1 MIAIR
6 DLVFH
11 LGATNILEGASFTI
25 QKGERIALIGRN
37 GTGKSTFMK
46 LLKGDFKPQSG
57 QVEFQ
62 KGVTVAYL
70 PQDVPTN
77 LNGSVADVILQGLGA
92 QVETLL
98 SYNQQARLVAEDP
111 SEKNLEKLQ
120 KYQERL
126 DATSGW
132 QWQSETE
139 KWCSLLELDPYAD
152 AQSLSG
158 GLKRRVLLGK
168 ALIAK
173 PDVLMLDEPT
183 NHLDIAS
190 IQWLESF
197 LLSQKLT
204 LVFVTHDKAFLNNV
218 ASAILELDRGKLLRF
233 PAPYAAYLETKEQ
246 QLEAEEA
253 ERARFNKK
261 LAEEEVWIRKGL
273 QARRTRNMGRV
284 RALESMR
291 EALSARKDR
300 TGQLSL
306 NSQISGKSGAKV
318 FDVKNISYDYG
329 NDISLI
335 RDFSTLISRGEKV
348 GIVGPNGC
356 GKSTL
361 IKLLLGELKP
371 TSGTLIQG
379 TRIDLAYFDQLRDQL
394 DETKTPRDIV
404 FDGYEY
410 ADISGQRKHVMGYL
424 DQFLFTKDRAQT
436 PVEVLSGGEKNRL
449 LLARMLAKPS
459 NVLVLDEPTNDLD
472 MESLEL
478 LEDLLVEYPG
488 TVLLVSHDRDFMANV
503 CTQIFVFEGNGVIK
517 EHIGGF
523 ENWDQILPKNE
534 AISTEKSSTLLKT
547 NEDEQKA
554 AKKNVAKLSFK
565 EQKELSGLPS
575 KIEKMEEK
583 MAALQAQLANPSLYQ
598 KVNSG
603 EEIKML
609 NEQVNL
615 LQLEIDQA
623 MERWETLLEQQEA
636 AN

>member
-11 LGATNILEGASFTI
+11 LGATTILEGASFTI

-46 LLKGDFKPQSG
+46 LMNGEFKGQSG
-57 QVEFQ
+57 QLEYQ
-62 KGVTVAYL
+62 KGVTLAYL

-77 LNGSVADVILQGLGA
+77 LEGNVADVILQGLGT

-98 SYNQQARLVAEDP
+98 SYNKQARLVAEDP
-111 SEKNLEKLQ
+111 SEKNLDKLQ
-120 KYQERL
+120 KFQERL

-183 NHLDIAS
+183 NHLDIES

-204 LVFVTHDKAFLNNV
+204 LIFVTHDKAFLNKV

-233 PAPYAAYLETKEQ
+233 PSPYSAYLETKEQ

-284 RALESMR
+284 RALETMR
-291 EALSARKDR
+291 EELSARKDR
-300 TGQLSL
+300 AGQLLL
-306 NSQISGKSGAKV
+306 NSQSTGKSGAKV
-318 FDVKNISYDYG
+318 FDVKNISYAYDNG
-329 NDISLI
+329 ISLI
-335 RDFSTLISRGEKV
+335 KDFTTVISRGEKV

-356 GKSTL
+356 GKSTF
-361 IKLLLGELKP
+361 IKLLLGELQV
-371 TSGTLIQG
+371 TEGSLEQG
-379 TRIDLAYFDQLRDQL
+379 TRIELAYFDQLRDQL
-394 DETKTPRDIV
+394 DETKTPKDVV

-424 DQFLFTKDRAQT
+424 DQFLFTKDRAVT
-436 PVEVLSGGEKNRL
+436 PINVLSGGEKNRL

-478 LEDLLVEYPG
+478 LEDLLVEYAG

-503 CTQIFVFEGNGVIK
+503 CTQLFVFEGNGFIK

-523 ENWDQILPKNE
+523 ENWDQILPAKELNTAQKN
-534 AISTEKSSTLLKT
+534 AKASPST
-547 NEDEQKA
+547 
-554 AKKNVAKLSFK
+554 AKKSDQPKVNKLSFK
-565 EQKELSGLPS
+565 EQKELGGLPS
-575 KIEKMEEK
+575 KIEKIEEK
-583 MAALQAQLANPSLYQ
+583 VTELQALLADSSLYQ
-598 KVNSG
+598 KADG
-603 EEIKML
+603 GKKIKQF
-609 NEQVNL
+609 NEQVTA
-615 LQLEIDQA
+615 LQKDIDVA

>member
-11 LGATNILEGASFTI
+11 LGATTILEGASFTI

-46 LLKGDFKPQSG
+46 LMNGEFKAQSG
-57 QVEFQ
+57 QIEYQ
-62 KGVTVAYL
+62 KGVSVAYL
-70 PQDVPTN
+70 PQDVPTD
-77 LNGSVADVILQGLGA
+77 LDGSVADVILQGLGS

-98 SYNQQARLVAEDP
+98 SYNKQARLVAENP
-111 SEKNLEKLQ
+111 SEKNLDKLQ
-120 KYQERL
+120 KLQERL

-139 KWCSLLELDPYAD
+139 KWCSLLELDPNAE
-152 AQSLSG
+152 AQLLSG

-183 NHLDIAS
+183 NHLDIES

-204 LVFVTHDKAFLNNV
+204 LIFVTHDKAFLNNV
-218 ASAILELDRGKLLRF
+218 SSAILELDRGKLLRF
-233 PAPYAAYLETKEQ
+233 PSPYAAYLETKEQ

-300 TGQLSL
+300 TGQISL

-318 FDVKNISYDYG
+318 FDVKNISYAYDSG
-329 NDISLI
+329 ISLI
-335 RDFSTLISRGEKV
+335 KDFTTLISRGEKV

-361 IKLLLGELKP
+361 IKLLLGELQP
-371 TSGTLIQG
+371 TSGLLEQG

-394 DETKTPRDIV
+394 DEKKTPRDVV

-436 PVEVLSGGEKNRL
+436 PIEVLSGGEKNRL

-478 LEDLLVEYPG
+478 LEDLLVEYAG

-503 CTQIFVFEGNGVIK
+503 CTQIFVFEGNGFIK

-523 ENWDQILPKNE
+523 ENWDQILPTKKVVDTQKQITKKSE
-534 AISTEKSSTLLKT
+534 GEKVESKLK
-547 NEDEQKA
+547 A
-554 AKKNVAKLSFK
+554 AKLSFK
-565 EQKELSGLPS
+565 EQKELSSLPT
-575 KIEKMEEK
+575 KIEKLEEK
-583 MAALQAQLANPSLYQ
+583 LVDIQAVLADPDLYQ
-598 KVNSG
+598 KADSG
-603 EEIKML
+603 EQIKLL
-609 NEQVNL
+609 NEQLTNL
-615 LQLEIDQA
+615 QTEIDAA

-636 AN
+636 AS

>member
-11 LGATNILEGASFTI
+11 LGATTILEGASFTI

-46 LLKGDFKPQSG
+46 LMNGEFKPQSG
-57 QVEFQ
+57 QIEYQ

-77 LNGSVADVILQGLGA
+77 LDGSVADVILQGLGS
-92 QVETLL
+92 QVETLI
-98 SYNQQARLVAEDP
+98 SYNKQARLVAEDP

-120 KYQERL
+120 KLQERL

-139 KWCSLLELDPYAD
+139 KWCSLLELDPNAD

-183 NHLDIAS
+183 NHLDIES

-197 LLSQKLT
+197 LLNQKLT

-218 ASAILELDRGKLLRF
+218 STAILELDRGRLLRF
-233 PAPYAAYLETKEQ
+233 PSPYASYLETKEQ

-261 LAEEEVWIRKGL
+261 LAEEEIWIRKGL

-300 TGQLSL
+300 TGQISL

-318 FDVKNISYDYG
+318 FDVKNISYAYPNG
-329 NDISLI
+329 ISLI
-335 RDFSTLISRGEKV
+335 KEFTTVISRGEKV

-361 IKLLLGELKP
+361 IKLLLGQLEPSDGQLD
-371 TSGTLIQG
+371 QG

-394 DETKTPRDIV
+394 DLTKTPKDVV

-424 DQFLFTKDRAQT
+424 DQFLFTKDRALT
-436 PVEVLSGGEKNRL
+436 PIKVLSGGEKNRL

-478 LEDLLVEYPG
+478 LEDLLVEYAG

-503 CTQIFVFEGNGVIK
+503 CTQLYVFEGNGTIK

-523 ENWDQILPKNE
+523 DNWEQILPKKE
-534 AISTEKSSTLLKT
+534 IVDPKSTQANQEEKKVSKP
-547 NEDEQKA
+547 KA
-554 AKKNVAKLSFK
+554 AKLSFK
-565 EQKELSGLPS
+565 KQKELSGLPS
-575 KIEKMEEK
+575 KIEKLEEK
-583 MAALQAQLANPSLYQ
+583 LTEVQALLADPSLYQ
-598 KVNSG
+598 KEDSG
-603 EEIKML
+603 EEIKQL
-609 NEQVNL
+609 NDQL
-615 LQLEIDQA
+615 ASLQNEIDLA